1 VRHEPHLLNS
11 TNMAKRRRPQKDT
24 RADQKAGYRQL
35 PEELQEIAELRWQDL
50 SAATTAAKIK
60 LPQDPLWI
68 NVCKQVLACSEFV
81 AHNLTN
87 EPRWLARL
95 LDSGDLHAD
104 YHPGSYMQRVMRYVA
119 PLKKQSDLARCL
131 RRFRRY
137 ESCRIAWRDLA
148 GWADLNETLRDL
160 SLLADACIAGAMFK
174 LESWQAKQWGQP
186 TTADGTEQS
195 MIVMAMG
202 KLGAY
207 ELNFSSDI
215 DLIFAYAED
224 GRTRDRKGL
233 EHEQYYTRL
242 GQQLIDVIGKETADG
257 FVYRVDMRLR
267 PYGRSGALASSF
279 EALEDYYQTQ
289 GRDWE
294 RYAWIKARPVWG
306 RQQHQQQIMQ
316 LLQPF
321 IYRRYLDYEAFA
333 ALREMKSQINR
344 EVTRRGMQDNVK
356 LGPGGIREIE
366 FIGQAFQLIRGGREP
381 ELRVRGIQPVLIRLA
396 QADYLQASVADDLLS
411 DYRFLRKVENA
422 LQMVADQQTHAL
434 PVEQQ
439 ARQGLACA
447 TGFSSWELLAA
458 QLDTVRSRVQD
469 CFENIITA
477 PREDAGITDVPGSDQ
492 GLQGLVGVWLP
503 DLSEQE
509 VLQRLTDAGFN
520 SPQSAFQNLQDF
532 RQGYAYRTMGQQGR
546 ERMNRLMP
554 LLLGAL
560 YSVENM
566 DTTLV
571 RVIHLLE
578 RIAGRTTYLSLLIE
592 NPLAL
597 VQLVRLLGD
606 SSWIAELLAL
616 HPALL
621 DELYDPT
628 ERRIEPGR
636 EDLVQQLSTR
646 MTYVDKQDLEQQMEV
661 LHHFKDSVVLGVA
674 AASITNGLS
683 AEDVGKQLAACAD
696 VCLDQALAL
705 VRRYL
710 LERHGMP
717 CGDNWPGFAVIAY
730 GKLGGQELNYS
741 SDLDLVFLHGC
752 EQEDAMTGGPKKIPG
767 DTFFA
772 RLGQRFIH
780 MLNQPTATGI
790 LYEVD
795 MRLRPSGNSGLLV
808 QSLESFHEYQLQEA
822 WVWEHQALV
831 KARAVAGDEEIC
843 RHFEE
848 VRHKILCQSRDPL
861 KLRNEVVSMRK
872 RMRKELLK
880 HRAGLFDLKQGN
892 GGLVDIE
899 FMVQYAVLRCAEQ
912 YPQLTRHT
920 DNIAVLNELADSG
933 LIEAAVASGLIDA
946 YRYYLQRI
954 QSLTLDGQRLQVDAQ
969 YDREVSKYV
978 AGTWEHWFD
987 IYLS

>member
-1 VRHEPHLLNS
+1 
-11 TNMAKRRRPQKDT
+11 MARPRRPQKDT
-24 RADQKAGYRQL
+24 RADLKAGYRQL
-35 PEELQEIAELRWQDL
+35 PDALQEIADSRWQDL
-50 SAATTAAKIK
+50 HAATTAAKVN

-68 NVCKQVLACSEFV
+68 AVCKQVLACSEFV
-81 AHNLTN
+81 AHNLIN
-87 EPRWLARL
+87 EPHWLARIL
-95 LDSGDLHAD
+95 NSGDLHAD
-104 YHPGSYMQRVMRYVA
+104 YHPATYMRRVMHYVK
-119 PLKKQSDLARCL
+119 PLKKQSELARSL

-137 ESCRIAWRDLA
+137 EGCRIAWRALA
-148 GWADLNETLRDL
+148 GWADVNETLRDL

-174 LESWQAKQWGQP
+174 LEPWQAREWGQP
-186 TTADGTEQS
+186 KTAGGADQS

-224 GRTRDRKGL
+224 GKTRPRKGL

-279 EALEDYYQTQ
+279 ESLEDYYQTQ

-306 RQQHQQQIMQ
+306 RQDHRQQLMQ

-344 EVTRRGMQDNVK
+344 EVTRRGMQDNIK

-381 ELRVRGIQPVLIRLA
+381 ALRVRGIQPVLGQLA
-396 QADYLQASVADDLLS
+396 QTGYLQADVADDLTK

-434 PVEQQ
+434 PVERL
-439 ARQGLACA
+439 ARQRLACA
-447 TGFSSWELLAA
+447 LEFSNWEKFATHLN
-458 QLDTVRSRVQD
+458 TVRNRVHD
-469 CFENIITA
+469 CFERIITT
-477 PREDAGITDVPGSDQ
+477 PGEDSSAMDVPEV
-492 GLQGLVGVWLP
+492 QGLVGIWLP

-509 VLQRLTDAGFN
+509 AKQRLTDAGFS
-520 SPQSAFQNLQDF
+520 SPDSAWQVLQDF

-546 ERMNRLMP
+546 ERMNKLMP

-560 YSVENM
+560 FSVEDM
-566 DTTLV
+566 DSTLV
-571 RVIHLLE
+571 RMINLLE

-597 VQLVRLLGD
+597 VQLVRLLGA
-606 SSWIAELLAL
+606 SSWVAELLAL

-621 DELYDPT
+621 DELYDPAQSGH
-628 ERRIEPGR
+628 EISR
-636 EDLVQQLSTR
+636 ENLVRQLSAR
-646 MTYVDKQDLEQQMEV
+646 MAYAGKEDLEQQMEV
-661 LHHFKDSVVLGVA
+661 LHHVKDSVVLGVVV
-674 AASITNGLS
+674 ASIT
-683 AEDVGKQLAACAD
+683 EDMSSDEAGKQLSDCAD
-696 VCLDQALAL
+696 VCMDQAQSL
-705 VRRYL
+705 VRSYL
-710 LERHGMP
+710 LKRHGMP
-717 CGDNWPGFAVIAY
+717 CGDSWPGFAVIAY
-730 GKLGGQELNYS
+730 GKLGGRELNYS

-752 EQEDAMTGGPKKIPG
+752 EIEGGISRGPKKIPG
-767 DTFFA
+767 ESFFA

-808 QSLESFHEYQLQEA
+808 QSLDAFREYQLQDA
-822 WVWEHQALV
+822 WIWEHQALV
-831 KARAVAGDEEIC
+831 RARAVAGDEEIC
-843 RHFEE
+843 QRFTEIRHE
-848 VRHKILCQSRDPL
+848 ILCLQRDPL
-861 KLRNEVVSMRK
+861 KLRNEVVSMRQ
-872 RMRKELLK
+872 RMRKELLR
-880 HRAGLFDLKQGN
+880 HQTGLFDLKQGK

-899 FMVQYAVLRCAEQ
+899 FMVQYAVLRCAER
-912 YPQLTRHT
+912 YPQLTRYT
-920 DNIAVLNELADSG
+920 DNITLLNELAAIGLVEITVTSG
-933 LIEAAVASGLIDA
+933 LVDA

-954 QSLTLDGQRLQVDAQ
+954 QSLTLNGQQLQVDADHDQ
-969 YDREVSKYV
+969 AVREYV
-978 AGTWEHWFD
+978 AGVWEYWFD
-987 IYLS
+987 IYLC